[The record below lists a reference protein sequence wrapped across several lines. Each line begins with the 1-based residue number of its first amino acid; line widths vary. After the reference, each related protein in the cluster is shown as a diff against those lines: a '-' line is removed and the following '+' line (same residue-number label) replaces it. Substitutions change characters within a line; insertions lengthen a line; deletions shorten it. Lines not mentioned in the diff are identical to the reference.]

1 MNIWQLALPIFIT
14 LSQILMA
21 GVAINAFSLLLYASY
36 FNLKDNVARTFVIIL
51 FCLVIIFSAEAIG
64 STLTQPS
71 EIEFWLRVEWVGILI
86 LPAAYFH
93 FSDALLSITGKPSRG
108 RRRLLVRL
116 LYILTAIMLLAL
128 PFPQFF
134 NAVILEQ
141 QVPHLENTFVTI
153 LFTIYYLI
161 IIVFSI
167 YNFFRAYKRTRTP
180 TSRRRMFYL
189 VTAGLAPVLGSFPF
203 MLFGSGFAGKHPLI
217 FWITV
222 AFTNVIVGA
231 LINVM
236 AYSVSF
242 YGVSWPDRV
251 IKSRLFKWIMRGPVA
266 AGFTLGIM
274 TVINRAGNMFNFQY
288 TGTVASIA
296 MLLSFLIIQYGITLF
311 RPLGERVLLF
321 GDDRDDI
328 EKLHTLENRM
338 LTRNDLVQL
347 LELQLA
353 AICDSLQVSGAY
365 LGTVQVQH
373 KAIFVTIGANKLDET
388 SLRENFQQAVRQNGS
403 LSDIFQW
410 GDDLIVALKRQINDN
425 DEELVGI
432 LGITNTLYTQF
443 DTERIVTLQRLA
455 DRIMS
460 SLNDWLQMQ
469 ASFESLQAI
478 VPEDD
483 WLLRLRGTGNIEA
496 DQLIAGSVNVETQ
509 EISNLVR
516 DALTHYWG
524 GPKFTKSPLLQLKVV
539 RDAMD
544 NNDNNAVQALRSILK
559 EAIERTRPVGERRF
573 TAEWI
578 IYNILE
584 MKFLEG
590 RKVREIALKLA
601 VSEADLYRKQRMAI
615 DAVAESLRE
624 MEQNA
629 RENSPH

>member
-1 MNIWQLALPIFIT
+1 
-14 LSQILMA
+14 MA

-36 FNLKDNVARTFVIIL
+36 FNLKDKVARTFVIIL
-51 FCLVIIFSAEAIG
+51 FCLVIIYSAEAIG
-64 STLTQPS
+64 STFS
-71 EIEFWLRVEWVGILI
+71 RSDEIEFWLRVEWIGILI

-93 FSDALLSITGKPSRG
+93 FSDALLTITGKPSRG
-108 RRRLLVRL
+108 RRSLLVKL
-116 LYILTAIMLLAL
+116 LYIFTALMLLAL

-134 NAVILEQ
+134 NAVILDQ
-141 QVPHLENTFVTI
+141 QVPHLENTLVTT
-153 LFTIYYLI
+153 LFTLYYLI
-161 IIVFSI
+161 IIFFSI
-167 YNFFRAYKRTRTP
+167 YNFLRAYRRTKTP
-180 TSRRRMFYL
+180 TSRRRMLYL
-189 VTAGLAPVLGSFPF
+189 IIASLAPILGSFPF

-217 FWITV
+217 FWISV

-266 AGFTLGIM
+266 AGLTLGIM
-274 TVINRAGNMFNFQY
+274 TSINRVGNTFDIPY
-288 TGTVASIA
+288 TGTVSSVV

-321 GDDRDDI
+321 GDDRDEI
-328 EKLHTLENRM
+328 EKLHTLENRL

-347 LELQLA
+347 LELQLSA
-353 AICDSLQVSGAY
+353 LCDSLQVSGAY
-365 LGTVQVQH
+365 LGTLQENN
-373 KAIFVTIGANKLDET
+373 KAIFVSIGDNSRDEPA
-388 SLRENFQQAVRQNGS
+388 LRVNFQQAVRQNGS
-403 LSDIFQW
+403 VSDIFQW
-410 GDDLIVALKRQINDN
+410 GDDLLVALKRQI
-425 DEELVGI
+425 DEEPAQLIGV
-432 LGITNTLYTQF
+432 LGISNSTFSMF
-443 DTERIVTLQRLA
+443 DPERLVTLQRLA
-455 DRIMS
+455 ERITT
-460 SLNDWLQMQ
+460 SLSDWLQLQ
-469 ASFESLQAI
+469 SSFESLQAI
-478 VPEDD
+478 VPGDE
-483 WLLRLRGTGNIEA
+483 WLLRLRGTGKIEA
-496 DQLIAGSVNVETQ
+496 DQLIAGNVNIETQ
-509 EISNLVR
+509 EISNWVR

-539 RDAMD
+539 RDAMEK
-544 NNDNNAVQALRSILK
+544 NDNNSAQALRTILK
-559 EAIERTRPVGERRF
+559 EAIDRTKPEGDRRF

-629 RENSPH
+629 REN

>member
-1 MNIWQLALPIFIT
+1 MNIWQLALPVFRT

-36 FNLKDNVARTFVIIL
+36 FNLKDKVARSFVIIL
-51 FCLVIIFSAEAIG
+51 FCLVIIYSAEAIG
-64 STLTQPS
+64 STFS
-71 EIEFWLRVEWVGILI
+71 RSDEIEFWLRVEWIGILI

-93 FSDALLSITGKPSRG
+93 FSDALLTITGKPSRG
-108 RRRLLVRL
+108 RRSLLVKL
-116 LYILTAIMLLAL
+116 LYIFTVLMLLAL

-134 NAVILEQ
+134 NAVILDQ
-141 QVPHLENTFVTI
+141 QVPHLENTLVTT
-153 LFTIYYLI
+153 LFTLYYLI
-161 IIVFSI
+161 IIFFSI
-167 YNFFRAYKRTRTP
+167 YNFLRAYRRTKTP
-180 TSRRRMFYL
+180 TSRRRMLYL
-189 VTAGLAPVLGSFPF
+189 IIASLAPILGSFPF

-217 FWITV
+217 FWISV

-266 AGFTLGIM
+266 AGLTLGIM
-274 TVINRAGNMFNFQY
+274 TSINRVGNTFDLPY
-288 TGTVASIA
+288 TGTVSSVV

-321 GDDRDDI
+321 GDDRDEI
-328 EKLHTLENRM
+328 EKLHTLENRL

-347 LELQLA
+347 LELQLSA
-353 AICDSLQVSGAY
+353 LCDSLQVSGAY
-365 LGTVQVQH
+365 LGTLQENN
-373 KAIFVTIGANKLDET
+373 KAIFVSIGDNRLDEPA
-388 SLRENFQQAVRQNGS
+388 LRETFQQAVRQNGS
-403 LSDIFQW
+403 VSDVFQW
-410 GDDLIVALKRQINDN
+410 GDDLLVALKRQI
-425 DEELVGI
+425 DEEPAQLIGV
-432 LGITNTLYTQF
+432 LGISNSTFSMF
-443 DTERIVTLQRLA
+443 DPERLVTLQRLA
-455 DRIMS
+455 ERITT
-460 SLNDWLQMQ
+460 SLSDWLQLQ
-469 ASFESLQAI
+469 SSFESLQAI
-478 VPEDD
+478 VPGDE
-483 WLLRLRGTGNIEA
+483 WLLRLRGTGKIEA
-496 DQLIAGSVNVETQ
+496 DQLIAGNVNIETQ
-509 EISNLVR
+509 EISNWVR

-539 RDAMD
+539 RDAMEK
-544 NNDNNAVQALRSILK
+544 NDNNSAQALRTILK
-559 EAIERTRPVGERRF
+559 EAIDRTKPEGDRRF

-629 RENSPH
+629 REN